1 MLSFVPG
8 FFHATL
14 CLLRFTHGVER
25 NCGLSFLILNG
36 QPSCIRSVLH
46 YMSMLLLMDIWIVSS
61 LVLLQMDASV
71 NTGVCCVSI
80 GYTFRN
86 ETEGSKGMH
95 MSQYLFKKFLFCLK
109 IDEI

>member
-1 MLSFVPG
+1 M
-8 FFHATL
+8 
-14 CLLRFTHGVER
+14 RFTHGVER
-25 NCGLSFLILNG
+25 NCGLSFLILYV

-46 YMSMLLLMDIWIVSS
+46 CMFMLLLMDIGRVSS

-71 NTGVCCVSI
+71 NTGVCCVST
-80 GYTFRN
+80 GYMFRN
-86 ETEGSKGMH
+86 ETAGSKGMH